1 MLDGM
6 DLLTD
11 VWDID
16 VRPGGWLRL
25 RERGGGPSVYL
36 HFVMGGT
43 TGQERIDLR
52 SVVMLAGS
60 DEALSGR
67 IWRRIPLSQ
76 IETALARTL
85 LTEMPTE
92 KARQGQ
98 AQARDAFTA
107 GLDAFTTD
115 AEIKPPSLD
124 TLDEYFEATA
134 DIATMF
140 FNPLP
145 SGMLVSEAGR
155 IPQIKPPEGR
165 LTDDFLK
172 DVADVYR
179 WATDVKQPPG
189 PAIAELAD
197 VPVRTV
203 HRWVYEARKR
213 GILPPA
219 RSGRAG

>member
-1 MLDGM
+1 M

-16 VRPGGWLRL
+16 VRPGGWFRL
-25 RERGGGPSVYL
+25 RERAGGPSIYL
-36 HFVMGGT
+36 NYAVAGP

-52 SVVMLAGS
+52 TVVMLARG

-67 IWRRIPLSQ
+67 IWRRLPLTQ
-76 IETALARTL
+76 LEAALTRSL
-85 LTEMPTE
+85 LGEPLPTE
-92 KARQGQ
+92 TGQ
-98 AQARDAFTA
+98 RAQTQARDAFTA
-107 GLDAFTTD
+107 GVDAFETD
-115 AEIKPPSLD
+115 VKTPTLD
-124 TLDEYFEATA
+124 TLDQYFEATE
-134 DIATMF
+134 DIATMY
-140 FNPLP
+140 FNPMP
-145 SGMLVSEAGR
+145 SGMLVSEKGR

-165 LTDDFLK
+165 LTDEFLG

-179 WATDVKQPPG
+179 WATDTGQPPA

-213 GILPPA
+213 GVLPPA
-219 RSGRAG
+219 RAGRAG

>member
-1 MLDGM
+1 M

-16 VRPGGWLRL
+16 VRPGGWFRL
-25 RERGGGPSVYL
+25 RERAGGPLIYL
-36 HFVMGGT
+36 HYAIAGPV
-43 TGQERIDLR
+43 GQERIDLR
-52 SVVMLAGS
+52 SVVMLARG

-67 IWRRIPLSQ
+67 IWRRLPLSNL
-76 IETALARTL
+76 ETMLSLTL
-85 LTEMPTE
+85 LADPVPTE
-92 KARQGQ
+92 TGPRTQ

-107 GLDAFTTD
+107 GVDAFETD
-115 AEIKPPSLD
+115 AKAPTLD
-124 TLDEYFEATA
+124 TLDQYFEATE
-134 DIATMF
+134 DITTMY
-140 FNPLP
+140 FNPMP
-145 SGMLVSEAGR
+145 SGMLVSDKGR
-155 IPQIKPPEGR
+155 IPQIKAPEGR

-179 WATDVKQPPG
+179 WATDSQQA
-189 PAIAELAD
+189 PAPVISELAD

-219 RSGRAG
+219 RTGRAG

>member
-1 MLDGM
+1 M

-16 VRPGGWLRL
+16 VRPGGWFRL
-25 RERGGGPSVYL
+25 RERAGGPSIYL
-36 HFVMGGT
+36 HYAIAGPA
-43 TGQERIDLR
+43 GQERIDLR
-52 SVVMLAGS
+52 AVVMLARG

-67 IWRRIPLSQ
+67 IWRRLPLSQ
-76 IETALARTL
+76 LEMMLSLTL
-85 LTEMPTE
+85 LGDPLPTE
-92 KARQGQ
+92 NGPHTQ

-107 GLDAFTTD
+107 GVDAFETD
-115 AEIKPPSLD
+115 VKAPTLD
-124 TLDEYFEATA
+124 TLDQYFEATE
-134 DIATMF
+134 DIATMY
-140 FNPLP
+140 FNPMP
-145 SGMLVSEAGR
+145 SGMLVSDKGR
-155 IPQIKPPEGR
+155 IPQIKAPEGR
-165 LTDDFLK
+165 LTDDFLR

-179 WATDVKQPPG
+179 WATDAQQAPA

-219 RSGRAG
+219 RTGRAG